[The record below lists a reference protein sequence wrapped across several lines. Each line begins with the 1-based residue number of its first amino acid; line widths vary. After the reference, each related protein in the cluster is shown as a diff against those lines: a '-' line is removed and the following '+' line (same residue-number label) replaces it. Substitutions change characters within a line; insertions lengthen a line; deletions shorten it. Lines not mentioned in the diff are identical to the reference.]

1 MIKEGKNEIKRRASL
16 EFDLLE
22 MADGVRGLEMYRF
35 NGRKLFTCPLPTKEV
50 ARCWAL
56 PS

>member
-1 MIKEGKNEIKRRASL
+1 L